1 MTNVTIDDYFLSC
14 KTESLFHYHGYKL
27 SSSLF
32 CVFLSKMCLGML
44 GSGRVFSILVD
55 EATSC

>member
-1 MTNVTIDDYFLSC
+1 MTNVNIDDYFLSY
-14 KTESLFHYHGYKL
+14 KTESLFHYHG
-27 SSSLF
+27 SCLF
-32 CVFLSKMCLGML
+32 CVFLLKMCLGML